1 MNTDIRKLSYLRA
14 EVTSNSTAHVC
25 EFMRILPLD
34 KVQQVVA
41 TPIGYGY
48 AKIMFYFDMGH
59 NQGFQVNVIHAFN
72 VGERNER
79 SAGLYT
85 ILREAG
91 FSEKKASKVFEA
103 QTTCTTTINKG
114 DANLQVSWNWD

>member
-1 MNTDIRKLSYLRA
+1 MDNRKISYLRA

-25 EFMRILPLD
+25 EFMRMFPLT
-34 KVQQVVA
+34 KIQQVVA

-48 AKIMFYFDMGH
+48 VKIMFYFDMGS
-59 NQGFQVNVIHAFN
+59 NQGFQVNVKYAFN

-91 FSEKKASKVFEA
+91 FSEKKAAEVFMV
-103 QTTCTTTINKG
+103 QTTRTTTLNKS
-114 DANLQVSWNWD
+114 DEKIEVAWNWD